1 MTSSTLRRLFG
12 IPVLGLALAC
22 GVHAADTET
31 TPVQNVQIDDF
42 AAGKKAID
50 AKNWKSASDSFAKV
64 VAKDSRNA
72 DAYNYLGFSLR
83 WQNRYDEAFAAYD
96 KALALDPNHK
106 GALHYSGIAYL
117 KSGKKALAETQL
129 ARLKAVCA
137 GCEETVQLGKA
148 VAQAQVAAK

>member
-1 MTSSTLRRLFG
+1 MTSCTIHRLLG

-22 GVHAADTET
+22 GAYAADTET

-42 AAGKKAID
+42 ATGKKAIE
-50 AKNWKSASDSFAKV
+50 AKNWKAASDSFAKV

-72 DAYNYLGFSLR
+72 DAYNLLGFSLR
-83 WQNRYDEAFAAYD
+83 WQNRYDDAFAAYG

-117 KSGKKALAETQL
+117 KSGKKEQAEAQL

-137 GCEETVQLGKA
+137 ACDETVQLGKA
-148 VAQAQVAAK
+148 VAEAQVAAK